1 VRDADAILVLQ
12 DGRVV
17 ERGRHEELLERGG
30 LYAELYRTQFE
41 SQAEV
46 AVVAD

>member
-1 VRDADAILVLQ
+1 MGLDTLVGDEQ
-12 DGRVV
+12 
-17 ERGRHEELLERGG
+17 LLEGGG

-41 SQAEV
+41 SQGEV